1 MGEVSKV
8 YLFSLSGNLSRCV
21 SRLPPRQCSEP
32 GCRALRGAQ
41 PPCRRRDRCGHPSA
55 ITAPDTAADGPAH
68 CPPNHTPNALPF
80 TITPTRQPTPLPT
93 NQPSPSPSTLTVPD
107 PHGPALSLAH
117 HAALVPGVTPA
128 NLLAYTDIMVGS
140 DVGSS
145 VGCVVGKAVGNT
157 AGTVDG
163 GNVGKGGGRS
173 VARSVGAGSWAVWWE
188 GPWAGPSAAVSAG
201 PWWAVKS
208 AVTWAGTWGVAWA
221 ARKGSARAPTK
232 ASGSA
237 PDVGSGV
244 GAIVGCAVGWWG
256 FQRACRHHNR
266 RTYRADGS
274 THATAVSV
282 IHAAA
287 IQLAHSPLGPRRYR
301 RDRPHRP
308 RAHWTAH
315 TALVTSLSIEHN
327 QHPTALDSNCPPR
340 GPHRSRRPSSL
351 PHPLAYLDGLPTP
364 SPAGPPTPLSQSL
377 YYSHSGQLPPRT

>member
-41 PPCRRRDRCGHPSA
+41 PPCRRCDRCGHPSA
-55 ITAPDTAADGPAH
+55 ITTPDTAADGPAH
-68 CPPNHTPNALPF
+68 CPLNHTPNALPF

-287 IQLAHSPLGPRRYR
+287 IRLAHSPLGPRRYR
-301 RDRPHRP
+301 
-308 RAHWTAH
+308 T
-315 TALVTSLSIEHN
+315 
-327 QHPTALDSNCPPR
+327 
-340 GPHRSRRPSSL
+340 RRPSENQPQHCPSRAHMTYGPSDRHQHL
-351 PHPLAYLDGLPTP
+351 PHCLNTPTHTE
-364 SPAGPPTPLSQSL
+364 GPHTHRNRKRHRPCQVP
-377 YYSHSGQLPPRT
+377 GREGEKERE

>member
-1 MGEVSKV
+1 M
-8 YLFSLSGNLSRCV
+8 
-21 SRLPPRQCSEP
+21 
-32 GCRALRGAQ
+32 
-41 PPCRRRDRCGHPSA
+41 
-55 ITAPDTAADGPAH
+55 
-68 CPPNHTPNALPF
+68 
-80 TITPTRQPTPLPT
+80 
-93 NQPSPSPSTLTVPD
+93 
-107 PHGPALSLAH
+107 
-117 HAALVPGVTPA
+117 
-128 NLLAYTDIMVGS
+128 
-140 DVGSS
+140 
-145 VGCVVGKAVGNT
+145 
-157 AGTVDG
+157 
-163 GNVGKGGGRS
+163 
-173 VARSVGAGSWAVWWE
+173 ARSVGAGSWAVWWE

-351 PHPLAYLDGLPTP
+351 PHPLAYLNGLPMP

-377 YYSHSGQLPPRT
+377 YSSHSGQLPPRT